1 MKCNCVNI
9 YGKSLNLY
17 EDEIQALQD
26 MTNNHLA
33 QDCEAGLGYHIVQ
46 KVYNRCPLGCTNS
59 KNKEYKKLFINE
71 KVAEEYNIYSRHQDI
86 YECRD
91 GLSLIG
97 YHLSSKNY

>member
-17 EDEIQALQD
+17 EDEIETLQEL
-26 MTNNHLA
+26 TNNHLA
-33 QDCEAGLGYHIVQ
+33 QYCEVGLGYHIVQ
-46 KVYNRCPLGCTNS
+46 KVYNQCPLGCTNS
-59 KNKEYKKLFINE
+59 KNNEFKKLFINK
-71 KVAEEYNIYSRHQDI
+71 KVAMEYNIYSKHQDI